1 MVKWDSGGLPQSPQ
15 LMGDTGTRL
24 KINLEKFMRLNL
36 NKRFVSQNTRNGES
50 SDSATCEI
58 VISSMEFG
66 IGSKWF
72 TNVRL
77 SYVTEYRCQ
86 TSTSPS
92 SYHPDV
98 SLPRESKIGERGP
111 TWNSSPLTEQLP
123 VYSGSEREREST
135 EVRSEKVWLGAHCW
149 SCPRTFSPRGSPVS
163 FGGEWEE
170 GWTGSS
176 PSQPLFLWNHRE
188 SFVTVGARF
197 GPIPPHNGCLYL
209 SVASRNTR
217 HSV

>member
-36 NKRFVSQNTRNGES
+36 NNNGSYHRTQETER
-50 SDSATCEI
+50 AVTQQH
-58 VISSMEFG
+58 VKLWFPSMEFG

-123 VYSGSEREREST
+123 VYSGSEREREHWGSVWKGLARCALLKLSQNIQSKRQSG
-135 EVRSEKVWLGAHCW
+135 ELRRWVRGGMNWLITK
-149 SCPRTFSPRGSPVS
+149 PTTVPVKPQRKLCDS
-163 FGGEWEE
+163 GGPLWPDPTTQ
-170 GWTGSS
+170 WL
-176 PSQPLFLWNHRE
+176 PVFICSQ
-188 SFVTVGARF
+188 
-197 GPIPPHNGCLYL
+197 
-209 SVASRNTR
+209 
-217 HSV
+217 

>member
-123 VYSGSEREREST
+123 VYSGSERE
-135 EVRSEKVWLGAHCW
+135 GA
-149 SCPRTFSPRGSPVS
+149 
-163 FGGEWEE
+163 
-170 GWTGSS
+170 
-176 PSQPLFLWNHRE
+176 L
-188 SFVTVGARF
+188 RF
-197 GPIPPHNGCLYL
+197 GLKRFG
-209 SVASRNTR
+209 SVRTAEAVPE
-217 HSV
+217 HSVQEAVRWASAVSERRDELAHHQANHCSCETTEKALWQWGPALARSHHTMAACIYL

>member
-24 KINLEKFMRLNL
+24 KINLEKFMRLNR

-50 SDSATCEI
+50 VSDSATCEI

-123 VYSGSEREREST
+123 VYSGSEREREHWGSVWKGLARCALLKLSQNIQSKRQSG
-135 EVRSEKVWLGAHCW
+135 ELRRWVRGGMNWLITKPTTVPVKPQRKLCDSGGPLWPDPTTQWLPVFIW
-149 SCPRTFSPRGSPVS
+149 S
-163 FGGEWEE
+163 
-170 GWTGSS
+170 
-176 PSQPLFLWNHRE
+176 Q
-188 SFVTVGARF
+188 
-197 GPIPPHNGCLYL
+197 
-209 SVASRNTR
+209 
-217 HSV
+217 